1 VIKVPAS
8 PRVDLGQEG
17 FLSRLSENI
26 SLRLVA
32 EQESRAQTVRLFAE
46 KRHAL
51 TEREA
56 QLPARIAEQESKV
69 AESKSALVE
78 AETIAAKESKF
89 TGADCVSNAFAA
101 LSIVNSQHVGF
112 SL

>member
-1 VIKVPAS
+1 LI
-8 PRVDLGQEG
+8 
-17 FLSRLSENI
+17 
-26 SLRLVA
+26 A
-32 EQESRAQTVRLFAE
+32 EQESRAQVVRLFAE

-51 TEREA
+51 TERES

-69 AESKSALVE
+69 AASKAALLE
-78 AETIAAKESKF
+78 AETIAATNPKF

-101 LSIVNSQHVGF
+101 LAIINSQNLNF